1 MQLNPT
7 NLASDRHSFLL
18 TSRYVRIRI
27 TDKAAKSCLEL
38 GAAGVRK
45 SGQYWIDPDGPQG
58 PIPAELKMCEFAPGE
73 TYVPGLD
80 PAQTVGM

>member
-1 MQLNPT
+1 MTDILYYITHKHTLN
-7 NLASDRHSFLL
+7 
-18 TSRYVRIRI
+18 